1 MSSHPMNLPFV
12 FANPRD
18 KEWEEKAVVHSNY
31 TGQIHFLGGTATN
44 NMEFLKSHIYPE
56 KDSWVIK
63 PAQ

>member
-1 MSSHPMNLPFV
+1 MNLPLV

-56 KDSWVIK
+56 KDS
-63 PAQ
+63 